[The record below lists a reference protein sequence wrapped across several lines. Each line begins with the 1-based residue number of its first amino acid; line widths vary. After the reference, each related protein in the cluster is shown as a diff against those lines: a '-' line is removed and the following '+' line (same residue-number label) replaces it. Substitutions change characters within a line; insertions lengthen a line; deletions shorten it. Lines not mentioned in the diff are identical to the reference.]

1 MNKFW
6 VITKEVYK
14 KNVKSVGFIVMLL
27 APLLAIGIFYGIS
40 YFIAQDEQN
49 AELDTVAIISENPA
63 MQEMFT
69 MENAPYEIQTDIT
82 TQEAA
87 EEALLNEEL
96 DGYLTVNESGST
108 IDSEIVHTDSLTNII
123 PILNEQL
130 SNYQTMLRASEL
142 NLSQEQVVSLSEP
155 VVIEESIVS
164 VEDGNLTQEENNDT
178 TVKEFGAYIV
188 SFAVYF
194 FILFYASVIAGEVA
208 SEKGTR
214 IMEIILSSA
223 SATSHF
229 FGKLAGVLLIL
240 LTQVV
245 AYVLIGLVTYY
256 FVKDSDV
263 IQGITQGIDL
273 AEIAR
278 ELLGYTSIFFITGV
292 LMYVV
297 FAAFFGSLVTKIEDV
312 NKSITPVVTLSI
324 IGLYVGIFA
333 FASPENIVPVVFSYI
348 PLFTPFVMPYR
359 IASET
364 VGQLGI
370 WISIIGT
377 VGFTAILTYI
387 SFIFYRANV
396 LIYSDG
402 GIVKSIKRSWG
413 ILKSNRKA
421 KKTNA

>member
-14 KNVKSVGFIVMLL
+14 KNVKSTSFIIMLL

-40 YFIAQDEQN
+40 YFIAQDEKN
-49 AELDTVAIISENPA
+49 AEPSAIAVISEDPA
-63 MQEMFT
+63 IQDVFT
-69 MENAPYEIQTDIT
+69 IEDGPYEVQEDIT

-87 EEALLNEEL
+87 EEALLDEEI
-96 DGYLTVNESGST
+96 DGYLTISETGNT
-108 IDSEIVHTDSLTNII
+108 IDSKVVHTDSLTNII

-130 SNYQTMLRASEL
+130 SNYQTLLRANEL
-142 NLSQEQVVSLSEP
+142 DLSQEQVMSLSEP

-164 VEDGNLTQEENNDT
+164 IEDGNLTQEENNDT
-178 TVKEFGAYIV
+178 TVKEIGAYIV
-188 SFAVYF
+188 SFAVYM
-194 FILFYASVIAGEVA
+194 FILFYASIIASEVA

-223 SATSHF
+223 SATVHF
-229 FGKLAGVLLIL
+229 FGKLAGVMLIL
-240 LTQVV
+240 LTQLVV
-245 AYVLIGLVTYY
+245 YGIIGFVTYF
-256 FVKDSDV
+256 FVKDSAT
-263 IQGITQGIDL
+263 IQGLTQGIDL
-273 AEIAR
+273 ATIAK

-312 NKSITPVVTLSI
+312 NKSITPIVTLAI

-348 PLFTPFVMPYR
+348 PLFTPFVMPFR

-364 VGQLGI
+364 VGQIGI

-377 VGFTAILTYI
+377 VGFTAILTYL
-387 SFIFYRANV
+387 SFVFYRANV

-402 GIVKSIKRSWG
+402 GVIKSLKRSWG
-413 ILKSNRKA
+413 LLKSNRKA
-421 KKTNA
+421 KKINS